1 MWWCPLPRNLSGFAL
16 HVSLGLNSSKDFW
29 RSIINSIDPVRRRW
43 LIGLTVALLLAI
55 GLVDFLVGFE
65 ISMLVFYFL
74 PVSFAVV
81 ALGWRFGVAIALAS
95 VTIWIGGD
103 LAAGA
108 RYSTQFVPKWN
119 ACIALGTYLVL
130 IWLLSSLLALHRE
143 MEERVRQRTAALT
156 REIAERE
163 RLEKAILEIGERE
176 RRGIG
181 RDLHDGLGQ
190 HLTGTALEGQI
201 LSEKL
206 ESRNAEEAAD
216 ARRVVSLVNSAIDQT
231 RHLAKGLLLEAVEPE
246 GLRTALEELAKTTTE
261 QSRLPCVLRCEGDV
275 TLNESGTATHLY
287 RIAQEAVRNAL
298 RHGKPRRIDIA
309 LAGEGGGMML
319 SVRDDG
325 VGLPRTAA
333 GSTGLGLRIM
343 AHRAM
348 IIGASFSIEAPAG
361 GGTSIICR
369 LPRQGVAP

>member
-1 MWWCPLPRNLSGFAL
+1 M
-16 HVSLGLNSSKDFW
+16 VSLGLNSSKDFW
-29 RSIINSIDPVRRRW
+29 RSIINPIDPVRRRW
-43 LIGLTVALLLAI
+43 LVGLTVALLLVI
-55 GLVDFLVGFE
+55 GLADFLVGFE

-108 RYSTQFVPKWN
+108 RYSTQFVPEWN

-143 MEERVRQRTAALT
+143 MEERVRLRTAALT
-156 REIAERE
+156 KEIAERE
-163 RLEKAILEIGERE
+163 RLERAILEIGERE

-206 ESRNAEEAAD
+206 ESRNAEEAGD
-216 ARRVVSLVNSAIDQT
+216 ARRVVGLVNAAIDQT
-231 RHLAKGLLLEAVEPE
+231 RRLAKGLLLEAIEPE
-246 GLRTALEELAKTTTE
+246 GLRTALEELAATTAE
-261 QSRLPCVLRCEGDV
+261 QFRVDCAFRCEGEV
-275 TLNESGTATHLY
+275 TLNESGPATHLY

-298 RHGKPRRIDIA
+298 RHGKPRRIEVI
-309 LAGEGGGMML
+309 LAGGSGGMVL
-319 SVRDDG
+319 SVCDDG
-325 VGLPRTAA
+325 AGLPPTAPA
-333 GSTGLGLRIM
+333 STGLGLRIM

-348 IIGASFSIEAPAG
+348 IIGASFSIETPSG
-361 GGTSIICR
+361 GGTAIVCR
-369 LPRQGVAP
+369 LPRTEAAP